1 MDDSILGAIG
11 GSIIAAAVLAL
22 VARRINQPL
31 ILGYIM
37 GGALLGPHIGFGFI
51 TDQHSIEL
59 IAEMGLILLLFIIG
73 LEISLPQL
81 MQAGRTISVSG
92 LLEPP
97 LCAVL
102 AWLLFAGITTA
113 DPGRFDRLYLAVA
126 LSLSSTLIVVK
137 LLYDKQEMSTFGG
150 RVTVG
155 ILVFQDL
162 WAIAFLALQPNL
174 DNLQPAPLLRS
185 LALGAALVVAAILM
199 SKYVLSTLFR
209 AIATSTELM
218 LVTSMAWCFL
228 VAAVAARAGLSTAMG
243 ALVAGMV
250 IAAFPYGTEV
260 ISRLSGVRDFFITL
274 FFVALGLQIPW
285 PSTRLLLLA
294 VVASVFVVLSRFL
307 VVYPIFAFL
316 RLDLRTAGVTA
327 VNLAQVSEFSLVIV
341 ALGTDYGHVGPEVAP
356 LVLYTLL
363 LTSLISTYGIRGNHE
378 IATAIAR
385 LLSRAGAPAW
395 LADRARAA
403 PPAESAPSPQGRK
416 VFLLGVSREG
426 LAFLQHLERER
437 PEMKRRIV
445 AIDFNP
451 ETLERLQADGV
462 ECHYGDIANVEMLR
476 HAHIAEAGVVVSALS
491 DWVLKGTTNS
501 TLLRLIRG
509 LAPSVDVIVTA
520 DTLAGAERLYSEGA
534 DYVLIPPALA
544 AEHLYDLLRDESPA
558 ALRAARRRQAA
569 ELFDRSR
576 GTATQDG

>member
-1 MDDSILGAIG
+1 MDETILGAIG

-22 VARRINQPL
+22 VARYLRQPL
-31 ILGYIM
+31 ILGYIV
-37 GGALLGPHIGFGFI
+37 GGALLGPHVGFGLI
-51 TDQHSIEL
+51 TDQHQIEL

-73 LEISLPQL
+73 LEISLPQV

-92 LLEPP
+92 LLEPA
-97 LCAVL
+97 LCGAL
-102 AWLLFAGITTA
+102 AWLVFLGPGFD

-126 LSLSSTLIVVK
+126 LALSSTLIVVK

-185 LALGAALVVAAILM
+185 LALGAALVVAAALL
-199 SKYVLSTLFR
+199 SRYVLSRLFR

-228 VAAVAARAGLSTAMG
+228 VSAVAAWAGLSTAMG

-285 PSTRLLLLA
+285 PSARLLVLA
-294 VVASVFVVLSRFL
+294 ALAAAFVVASRFL
-307 VVYPIFAFL
+307 VVYPIFVVL
-316 RLDLRTAGVTA
+316 RLDLRTAGVVA

-341 ALGTDYGHVGPEVAP
+341 ALGTTYGHVGPEVGS
-356 LVLYTLL
+356 LVLYTML
-363 LTSLISTYGIRGNHE
+363 LTSLISTYGIRWNHE
-378 IATAIAR
+378 IATAVAR
-385 LLSRAGAPAW
+385 ALSRAGVPAW
-395 LADRARAA
+395 IAARGRGQPPDAA
-403 PPAESAPSPQGRK
+403 PPAPAERK

-426 LAFLQHLERER
+426 LAFLEHLERER

-451 ETLERLQADGV
+451 ETLDRLQAGGV
-462 ECHYGDIANVEMLR
+462 ECHYGDVANVEMLR
-476 HAHIAEAGVVVSALS
+476 HAHIEQAGIVVSALS
-491 DWVLKGTTNS
+491 DWVLRGTNNS

-509 LAPSVDVIVTA
+509 LAPSASIIVTA
-520 DTLAGAERLYSEGA
+520 DTLAGAERLYAEGA

-544 AEHLYDLLRDESPA
+544 AEHLYELLREESPA
-558 ALRAARRRQAA
+558 AIRAARRRQAG
-569 ELFDRSR
+569 EIFERPR
-576 GTATQDG
+576 GPAS

>member
-22 VARRINQPL
+22 VARRVSQPL
-31 ILGYIM
+31 ILGYIV
-37 GGALLGPHIGFGFI
+37 GGAVLGPHIGFGLI
-51 TDQHSIEL
+51 TDERSVEL

-73 LEISLPQL
+73 LEISLPQV

-102 AWLLFAGITTA
+102 AWLLFLAMPA
-113 DPGRFDRLYLAVA
+113 AEAGRFDRMYVAVA
-126 LSLSSTLIVVK
+126 LGLSSTLIVVK

-174 DNLQPAPLLRS
+174 EHLQPAPLLRS
-185 LALGAALVVAAILM
+185 LALGIALVVAAVLM
-199 SKYVLSTLFR
+199 SKYVLSVLFR

-228 VAAVAARAGLSTAMG
+228 VAGVAARAGLSTAMG

-260 ISRLSGVRDFFITL
+260 ITRLSGVRDFFITL

-285 PSTRLLLLA
+285 PTANLLVLA
-294 VVASVFVVLSRFL
+294 ALASGFVVVSRFL

-316 RLDLRTAGVTA
+316 RLDLRTAGVVA

-341 ALGTDYGHVGPEVAP
+341 TLGADYGHVGPEVKS

-363 LTSLISTYGIRGNHE
+363 LTSLISTYGIRWNHG
-378 IATAIAR
+378 IATAIAG
-385 LLSRAGAPAW
+385 LLVRAGVPAW
-395 LADRARAA
+395 VAERERAA
-403 PPAESAPSPQGRK
+403 PPDESAPAARQRK

-445 AIDFNP
+445 ALDFNP

-462 ECHYGDIANVEMLR
+462 ECHYGDVANVEMLR
-476 HAHIAEAGVVVSALS
+476 HAGIADAGVIVSALS
-491 DWVLKGTTNS
+491 DWVLKGTSNS
-501 TLLRLIRG
+501 TLLRLSRG
-509 LAPSVDVIVTA
+509 LAPSAGVIVTA
-520 DTLAGAERLYSEGA
+520 DTLPDAERLYAEGA

-544 AEHLYDLLRDESPA
+544 AEHLYELLRDESLA
-558 ALRAARRRQAA
+558 ALRSARRRQTA
-569 ELFDRSR
+569 EIFDRPR
-576 GTATQDG
+576 GGSS